1 MWPFKFNNH
10 KKNEENEKWSR
21 LHIILRNSFSLIK
34 KDIENMNY
42 IFNRK
47 ESEQDKSLEE
57 LHTKMALVESILT
70 EVQEKQN
77 SLQEIQQISQN
88 QVKNMIVQ
96 ERLNELKNPST
107 ETVSL
112 IEHLTDTQ
120 KSLLIKLNI
129 LLQESGEE
137 WISMKYLTQEL
148 YPNKNYEDVKSMVSN
163 YTDTLLNLGL
173 LEKKRKGRQI
183 YLLLTNKTKKILP
196 QKNLKIKI
204 KNTKQ

>member
-1 MWPFKFNNH
+1 MWPFNNI
-10 KKNEENEKWSR
+10 KKIQEDEKWSK
-21 LHIILRNSFSLIK
+21 LHITLRNSFSLIK

-42 IFNRK
+42 VFNKK

-57 LHTKMALVESILT
+57 LHAKMALVESILA
-70 EVQEKQN
+70 EIQEKQSN
-77 SLQEIQQISQN
+77 FQEAQQTSQN
-88 QVKNMIVQ
+88 QVKNMIIH
-96 ERLNELKNPST
+96 EKLGESEHPSVDT
-107 ETVSL
+107 IKV
-112 IEHLTDTQ
+112 IDHLTDTQ

-137 WISMKYLTQEL
+137 WVSMKYLTQEL
-148 YPNKNYEDVKSMVSN
+148 YPSKNYEDVKSMVSN

-183 YLLLTNKTKKILP
+183 YLALTDKTKKVLP
-196 QKNLKIKI
+196 QKKLKIKL